1 MRWRRGTQSG
11 RWSNSRR
18 WCRRGRRRRC
28 GCSGGCGCCCRSSCC
43 NWCWSRY
50 YPSPHD
56 HLYSGPDC
64 GMLGSS
70 SGSVDD
76 ACTRPTIR
84 GGTVS
89 AAGVERTL
97 ILTVPAP
104 HDHFIAGPNC
114 CVVVSARRDINDTR
128 RCPTVC
134 IRIVPA
140 AGVGVARR
148 TNGSSA
154 PDDHFTATPN
164 CCVRRSTLRR
174 VSRASS
180 YPTIAGWIVSAAS
193 VQRKPRA
200 EGITS
205 PDDHFG
211 TSPHCRVIV
220 SGGGRVDDAS
230 AHPAICGGIVSPA
243 GAVISTAPD
252 DHFAASPDRLVICP
266 ASTAVSYPVV
276 GFRIV
281 SSAVIEV
288 GIGPRRNIEKES

>member
-1 MRWRRGTQSG
+1 MHEGF
-11 RWSNSRR
+11 
-18 WCRRGRRRRC
+18 
-28 GCSGGCGCCCRSSCC
+28 
-43 NWCWSRY
+43 
-50 YPSPHD
+50 
-56 HLYSGPDC
+56 
-64 GMLGSS
+64 
-70 SGSVDD
+70 
-76 ACTRPTIR
+76 A
-84 GGTVS
+84 
-89 AAGVERTL
+89 
-97 ILTVPAP
+97 
-104 HDHFIAGPNC
+104 
-114 CVVVSARRDINDTR
+114 
-128 RCPTVC
+128 
-134 IRIVPA
+134 
-140 AGVGVARR
+140 
-148 TNGSSA
+148 A

-205 PDDHFG
+205 PDNHFG

-220 SGGGRVDDAS
+220 SSGGRVDDAS
-230 AHPAICGGIVSPA
+230 ARPAIRGGIVSPA

-266 ASTAVSYPVV
+266 ASTAGSYPVV

-288 GIGPRRNIEKES
+288 GIGPRRNIEKESAPDDHFLPGPHCGVCSSRARPVAGAGGHPSVGLGIVSPTGIRVIRIRKDASAPDDHLATSPDCRVV